1 MTTKAQAV
9 GVATT
14 SQLAADAAEEIAALG
29 GNAVD
34 CGIAASF
41 CSINSQPGVCALAGG
56 AFVTIWHP
64 DESPI
69 TIDGNVAV
77 PGIGSPDGL
86 PDHAESVT
94 LEYGGGVTT
103 LVGASSVATPGT
115 LAALYLASKRYGR
128 LPWCELLQPAIRA
141 VRAGFPLPTACHYY
155 LGYAGDVIYGR
166 SADGH
171 GALHDDDGKLLDA
184 GADIVVP
191 HLAESLTA
199 IAEEGDRVFY
209 EGEIARK
216 LVAHVTD
223 HGGRLTMADL
233 TSYTPDVRDALSIDV
248 GGWTFATNPLP
259 AIGGVNLAA
268 MLHCFGTEPIDGWTH
283 ENLERL
289 IHAQEAVMTCR
300 MQTLDTAE
308 DVGEPAYAML
318 ELARSGE
325 LISRYSSGSTVHTS
339 AVDDKGLACAITA
352 SSGYGAGEMPAGT
365 GLWLNNCL
373 GELELNH
380 QGLGAGPAGKRL
392 PSNMAPGCARTT
404 DRVLAVGS
412 PGADRITTAL
422 HQFLVN
428 FLQLGLDL
436 GQAVALPRLHL
447 KIDGA
452 SRNIAIE
459 PGLELPDIAMDVTR
473 YDELSMYFGGVV
485 AALNDN
491 GSFTTAADPRRE
503 GGTIVMLR

>member
-1 MTTKAQAV
+1 
-9 GVATT
+9 
-14 SQLAADAAEEIAALG
+14 
-29 GNAVD
+29 NAVD

-64 DESPI
+64 DESPV

-77 PGIGSPDGL
+77 PGIGSPEVV
-86 PDHAESVT
+86 PDRAESVT
-94 LEYGGGVTT
+94 LEYGGGITT

-128 LPWCELLQPAIRA
+128 LPWRELLHPTIRA
-141 VRAGFPLPTACHYY
+141 VRDGFPLPTACHYY
-155 LGYAGDVIYGR
+155 LSYAGDVIYGR

-171 GALHDDDGKLLDA
+171 CALHDHDGKLVGA
-184 GADIVVP
+184 GANIVVP
-191 HLAESLTA
+191 HLADSLTA

-209 EGEIARK
+209 AGEIARK
-216 LVAHVTD
+216 LVGHVTD
-223 HGGRLTMADL
+223 NGGRLTMADL
-233 TSYTPDVRDALSIDV
+233 GAYTPDVRDALSIDV
-248 GGWTFATNPLP
+248 GDWRFATNPLP

-268 MLHCFGTEPIDGWTH
+268 MLHCFGTEPINGWTH

-289 IHAQEAVMTCR
+289 VRAQEAVMTCR

-308 DVGEPAYAML
+308 DVGEPAYTML

-339 AVDDKGLACAITA
+339 AVDDNGLACAITA
-352 SSGYGAGEMPAGT
+352 SSGYGAGEMPAQT

-373 GELELNH
+373 GELELNR
-380 QGLGAGPAGKRL
+380 QGLNAGPAGKRL
-392 PSNMAPGCARTT
+392 PSNMAPSCARTANK
-404 DRVLAVGS
+404 VLAVGS

-428 FLQLGLDL
+428 FLQLDLDL
-436 GQAVALPRLHL
+436 DRAVALPRLHL
-447 KIDGA
+447 KIDGTL
-452 SRNIAIE
+452 RDIAIE
-459 PGLELPDIAMDVTR
+459 PGLELPDIAMDVTC

-491 GSFTTAADPRRE
+491 GNFTVAADPRRE
-503 GGTIVMLR
+503 GGTIVTIQ